1 MSCDLKSTYATDNL
15 LLLSVRQGDIDI
27 LEEYL
32 SLIPNSDEYL
42 NQIFDEEYN
51 QKCTLLM
58 IACLHRH
65 DNIIRMILR
74 RFKPDLEVTND
85 ILFGDGNKNQQMCF
99 NVTIL
104 WAAAATNN
112 FEIVKLLV
120 EYGANV
126 NHTTKTNSTPLR
138 SACYNGNIDMARYL
152 IEHGADIN
160 ISKENNDTNLAVSV
174 YRKHLKM
181 ASYLVDELGCDVNI
195 CDNDGRS
202 PLYDAVNC
210 GSLELVKFLLDHGAR
225 NFPAICDKMSPLMW
239 AAEKRR
245 TNLVDAIAPHC
256 SLIEQIEAK
265 ELLGSAFACADL
277 DERDFE
283 EAFEHFTRAL
293 QLRSIHNLSKKLKTT
308 TIDLFDHQQEC
319 QTIDQLNEIYSNSAR
334 LCIEALLIRER
345 LLGPTNAEYRYS
357 LRYHGAILADN
368 DQHDQAMTF
377 WMYELGLRQKYSIP
391 MDPENLRH
399 FASMFSEMIFV
410 SLSIPI
416 ENLLTVIRVT
426 TEELKHNTVEFDF
439 NLHTLLFLITISS
452 KLLTKMNISVTDR
465 RQIYQYLRMINQ
477 HKYITR
483 VSGSSLLHLS
493 LDSNTLADDFF
504 IERSCKYPCLL
515 TVRTLLQC
523 GADVNQPDAM
533 RNTPL
538 HIFLF
543 NSVTCDETII
553 QCLCDAGA
561 HLDYVNNWRKTA
573 IDVAP
578 SIAIKQL
585 LKSKM
590 KFSLK
595 CLCARLIQHSNVP
608 FCGNIP
614 TSLVRFVEEH

>member
-120 EYGANV
+120 EHGANV

-426 TEELKHNTVEFDF
+426 TEELKHNTVE
-439 NLHTLLFLITISS
+439 
-452 KLLTKMNISVTDR
+452 
-465 RQIYQYLRMINQ
+465 
-477 HKYITR
+477 
-483 VSGSSLLHLS
+483 
-493 LDSNTLADDFF
+493 
-504 IERSCKYPCLL
+504 YPCLL